1 MQKFEHFPWPAVGEG
16 KKMPIWTGSHFQVDS
31 KLFKILSFGQTVSA
45 WSSDLTEMHEREAPS
60 SHHIDLASRAMA
72 LESMKLLKAR
82 EHPIILDVGCSSGLL
97 VEELTRSLPECEV
110 IGADYLP
117 ELVLK
122 GAKRLPNN
130 PFLQFDLRQCPLPD
144 ACLDGVTALNVL
156 EHIDDDD
163 KALAEIYRILKRGGL
178 AHIEVPAD
186 PASFDLYD
194 EVLLHFRRYRLSDL
208 VAKASATGFLV
219 RKATHLGFFV
229 YPIFRHAKRR
239 NRRLR
244 SQLSIEEKRRIVA
257 HQIRATSKSRIL
269 TTVFVFERLL
279 GSVVTYSAGIRAIV
293 RLEKP

>member
-1 MQKFEHFPWPAVGEG
+1 MPKFEGFPWPTVGES
-16 KKMPIWTGSHFQVDS
+16 KERPIWTGSHFQTDLKRCKV
-31 KLFKILSFGQTVSA
+31 LSFGRSVSA
-45 WSSDLTEMHEREAPS
+45 WSSELTEMHEREAPS
-60 SHHIDLASRAMA
+60 SHDIDLASRAMA
-72 LESMKLLKAR
+72 VQSMKLLKAR
-82 EHPIILDVGCSSGLL
+82 ERPIILDVGCSSGFL
-97 VEELTRSLPECEV
+97 VEDLSRALPESEV

-122 GAKRLPNN
+122 GAERLPNN
-130 PFLQFDLRQCPLPD
+130 PFLQFDLRECPLPD

-163 KALAEIYRILKRGGL
+163 KALAEIYRILKSGGL

-186 PASFDLYD
+186 PSSFDLYD

-208 VAKASATGFLV
+208 VAKASATGFVV

-229 YPIFRHAKRR
+229 YPIFKYAKQR
-239 NRRLR
+239 NQGLR
-244 SQLSIEEKRRIVA
+244 SELSIEEKRRVVA
-257 HQIRATSKSRIL
+257 DQIRATNKSRIL

-279 GSVVTYSAGIRAIV
+279 GSVVAYPAGIRAIV